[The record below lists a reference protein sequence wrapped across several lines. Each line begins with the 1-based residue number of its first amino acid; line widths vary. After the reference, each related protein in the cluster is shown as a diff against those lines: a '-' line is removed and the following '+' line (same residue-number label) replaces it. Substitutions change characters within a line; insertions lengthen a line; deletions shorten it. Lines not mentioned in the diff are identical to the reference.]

1 MEKQISVV
9 ICNKNSLRYL
19 KKSVPPIKKS
29 AVKELI
35 VVDGCSTDGSLDYL
49 KKQNVKTISDKGR
62 GLSYSRGLG
71 IKNSKSKY
79 VLVAGPDDIFEK
91 NFFITLIKKFE
102 NSEFDAA
109 TILIR
114 IKKEIT
120 YWDECLNFWFKYVR
134 KPGPAKSVGT
144 PTLYKKNLFKKVKY
158 KTSPLVCDDTYISE
172 QLIKKKFKLGILDI
186 TANQFNNNRFI
197 DFYRKFYDY
206 GKSDCDYYLLN
217 KNKFNF
223 IKKINTILH
232 PIRHFSNF
240 FFFTIFSFKIKLLP
254 FVFILTFI
262 RYKGLIEYLLKKS
275 NRK

>member
-1 MEKQISVV
+1 MENQLSVV

-19 KKSVPPIKKS
+19 KKSIPSIKKNRI
-29 AVKELI
+29 KELI
-35 VVDGCSTDGSLDYL
+35 VVDGHSTDGSLNYL
-49 KKQNVKTISDKGR
+49 KKQNIKTISDKGR

-71 IKNSKSKY
+71 IKSSKGKY
-79 VLVAGPDDIFEK
+79 VLIAGPDDIFEK
-91 NFFITLIKKFE
+91 NFFITLIKKFKK
-102 NSEFDAA
+102 SEFDAA

-114 IKKEIT
+114 IKKQIT
-120 YWDECLNFWFKYVR
+120 YWDECLNFWFIYIR
-134 KPGPAKSVGT
+134 KPGPAWSIGT

-172 QLIKKKFKLGILDI
+172 QLIKKKFKLGVLNIA
-186 TANQFNNNRFI
+186 TNQFNNNKFN

-217 KNKFNF
+217 KNKLNF
-223 IKKINTILH
+223 FKKVNIILH
-232 PIRHFSNF
+232 PIKHFLNF
-240 FFFTIFSFKIKLLP
+240 FFYTITSFKFKLLP

-275 NRK
+275 KRN